1 MLVFFMFS
9 VTAECDATSFTITVR
24 PYSFADST
32 PFFGA
37 IYADPAED
45 FSSLPIACRLVDD
58 GNSVYSLTM
67 THADGDGPACAPPVV
82 RQPDVETCS
91 HH

>member
-1 MLVFFMFS
+1 MLFFF
-9 VTAECDATSFTITVR
+9 VLVHATCDATDFTITVR

-32 PFFGA
+32 SFVGT

-45 FSSLPIACRLVDD
+45 FSSLPIVCQLVDD
-58 GNSVYSLTM
+58 GNSVYSLTV

-82 RQPDVETCS
+82 RQPDVES
-91 HH
+91 